1 MYCAEPTALPLF
13 LISSSASLVAPVSRW
28 RNLLALLVFST
39 PIQVSFSENA
49 AHRSALRS
57 SPAYLSTSCLIHAA
71 TAPLA
76 SCLDPAMMGL
86 FNQAA
91 QKVYKPRGTSEDDKA
106 PEDTEPDD
114 TSILSVTS
122 SAPHAL
128 LLPR

>member
-13 LISSSASLVAPVSRW
+13 LISSSAFLVAPVSRW
-28 RNLLALLVFST
+28 RNLLALLVLST
-39 PIQVSFSENA
+39 PIQVSFSQNA

-57 SPAYLSTSCLIHAA
+57 NAAYLSTCLIHAA